1 MKFTHNQPTKIHF
14 GVDEFEKLGEL
25 AGQYGK
31 RCLLVMQTD
40 NPTLEKLANN
50 TQEQLKK
57 QGFTVQ
63 IFDQVRP
70 NPTEMDILKGI
81 QLAHEF
87 NPDCIAA
94 IGGGSVI
101 DSAKVIAYYAID
113 GNADWQAFYDSNYK
127 FKSQPSFKSN
137 VVPLITIP
145 TTAGTGS
152 NVTQAAVISDMN
164 NKKTTVFRQEF
175 FAKETIIDPKLTLS
189 LPASL
194 TASTGFDAFCHL
206 AESYYNGQFSPLCE
220 QMALTGLKIIGG
232 VLPKLM
238 SENKIE
244 YREQMALADLYAGIC
259 LSNGGGNAPHFYG
272 EIISSRAYKVNHGC
286 SLAIT
291 FPHFAKI
298 AYNERMKTIIDCVK
312 PSGSANENGEDAYEI
327 MIQFLA
333 SIKLPTSL
341 KDYSLDAE
349 ALENIRHDYENQTR
363 FEMNEREQRLIA
375 SILN

>member
-40 NPTLEKLANN
+40 NPTFEKLANN
-50 TQEQLKK
+50 TQEQLKT

-152 NVTQAAVISDMN
+152 NVTQAAVISD
-164 NKKTTVFRQEF
+164 KK
-175 FAKETIIDPKLTLS
+175 
-189 LPASL
+189 
-194 TASTGFDAFCHL
+194 
-206 AESYYNGQFSPLCE
+206 
-220 QMALTGLKIIGG
+220 GG
-232 VLPKLM
+232 
-238 SENKIE
+238 
-244 YREQMALADLYAGIC
+244 R
-259 LSNGGGNAPHFYG
+259 
-272 EIISSRAYKVNHGC
+272 YKG
-286 SLAIT
+286 
-291 FPHFAKI
+291 
-298 AYNERMKTIIDCVK
+298 
-312 PSGSANENGEDAYEI
+312 
-327 MIQFLA
+327 
-333 SIKLPTSL
+333 
-341 KDYSLDAE
+341 
-349 ALENIRHDYENQTR
+349 
-363 FEMNEREQRLIA
+363 
-375 SILN
+375 

>member
-40 NPTLEKLANN
+40 NPTFEKLANN

-220 QMALTGLKIIGG
+220 QMALTGLKIIGE

-259 LSNGGGNAPHFYG
+259 LSNGGGNAPHF
-272 EIISSRAYKVNHGC
+272 
-286 SLAIT
+286 
-291 FPHFAKI
+291 AKI

-312 PSGSANENGEDAYEI
+312 PSGSANVNGEDAYEI

>member
-40 NPTLEKLANN
+40 NPTFEKLANN

-220 QMALTGLKIIGG
+220 QMAL
-232 VLPKLM
+232 
-238 SENKIE
+238 
-244 YREQMALADLYAGIC
+244 ADLYAGIC